1 MIQSEAF
8 LNFVRS
14 APGITPQEE
23 GQILDSFKFI
33 TLNNKEFFL
42 REGQICKQIAYVN
55 KGCFS
60 YFQLLANGKKSI
72 IHFAFEDWW
81 IGDLESFL
89 NRKPAATFLQAL
101 ERSELICIGRDE
113 FEKWMTNSEAFRS
126 CFAFKTQRAYIKALE
141 RTGKDKSESA
151 EEKYLRMLKEYPQII
166 HRVPNYDTAAYL
178 GITPES
184 LSRIR
189 RKLARQG
196 NILPNVK
203 GR

>member
-1 MIQSEAF
+1 MIQSQTF

-23 GQILDSFKFI
+23 VEILSVFKCI

-89 NRKPAATFLQAL
+89 NRKVATTFLQAL
-101 ERSELICIGRDE
+101 EPAELICIARVD
-113 FEKWMTNSEAFRS
+113 FEEWMTKSEAFRF
-126 CFAFKTQRAYIKALE
+126 CFALKTRTAYIKALE
-141 RTGKDKSESA
+141 RSGKDKVESA
-151 EEKYLRMLKEYPQII
+151 EEKYLRLLKEYPQII
-166 HRVPNYDTAAYL
+166 QRIPNYDIAAYL

-184 LSRIR
+184 LSRVR
-189 RKLARQG
+189 GKLVRQG
-196 NILPNVK
+196 KILPNVN